1 MRDKILEEKEMFPI
15 YRYDKRLD
23 TLKKAI
29 GFWYNKAEK
38 DCKMMKEKVRQMK
51 TAIEEEK
58 AIFLH
63 EIKKE
68 FGRNKDVVYKALD
81 AFEQ

>member
-1 MRDKILEEKEMFPI
+1 MKDKLLEEKDMFPI

-38 DCKMMKEKVRQMK
+38 DCKMMKDKAKQMK

-58 AIFLH
+58 GIFLH

-68 FGRNKDVVYKALD
+68 FSRNKEVVLKALE